1 MENTINQQSL
11 SQLIQQSK
19 EDPEL
24 LEYIHKALLSFSDY
38 HNAVIAE
45 QLYSMV
51 YGGGT
56 GVDPDTYRAE
66 RAALD
71 KRRTTAHNAVLAN
84 VNLLNRMC
92 TAAGIAPVYNGMV
105 SEDRPYRRYVAN
117 AIFEYLTHVIDS
129 RS

>member
-11 SQLIQQSK
+11 SQLIQQSRK
-19 EDPEL
+19 DPEL
-24 LEYIHKALLSFSDY
+24 LDYIHKALLSFSDY
-38 HNAVIAE
+38 HAAVIAE
-45 QLYSMV
+45 QLYPMV
-51 YGGGT
+51 YSGGAA
-56 GVDPDTYRAE
+56 DSDLYRAE

-71 KRRTTAHNAVLAN
+71 KRRTTAHNAAIAN

-92 TAAGIAPVYNGMV
+92 ASFGIAPVYDGVV

-117 AIFEYLTHVIDS
+117 AVFDFLTHVIDS

>member
-1 MENTINQQSL
+1 MENTINTKAL

-24 LEYIHKALLSFSDY
+24 LEYIHKALMSFADY
-38 HNAVIAE
+38 HSAVIAE
-45 QLYSMV
+45 QIYPV
-51 YGGGT
+51 IYGGSI
-56 GVDPDTYRAE
+56 DPDTYRNE

-71 KRRTTAHNAVLAN
+71 KRRTSLHNAMLAN

-92 TAAGIAPVYNGMV
+92 SAAGITPVYDGVV
-105 SEDRPYRRYVAN
+105 SEDRPYRRYVAD
-117 AIFEYLTHVIDS
+117 AVFDYLTHVIDS

>member
-1 MENTINQQSL
+1 MENTINTKAL

-24 LEYIHKALLSFSDY
+24 LDYIHKALMSFADY

-45 QLYSMV
+45 QIYPMV
-51 YGGGT
+51 YGGT
-56 GVDPDTYRAE
+56 GVDPDSYRAE

-71 KRRTTAHNAVLAN
+71 KLRTTAHNAMLAN

-92 TAAGIAPVYNGMV
+92 SSFGIAPVYDGVV
-105 SEDRPYRRYVAN
+105 SEDRPYRRMVAN

>member
-1 MENTINQQSL
+1 MENTFNINSL

-24 LEYIHKALLSFSDY
+24 LEYIHKALMSFSDY
-38 HNAVIAE
+38 HAAVIAE
-45 QLYSMV
+45 QIYPV
-51 YGGGT
+51 IYGGAD
-56 GVDPDTYRAE
+56 VDPDSYRAE

-71 KRRTTAHNAVLAN
+71 KRRTTAHNAMLAN

-92 TAAGIAPVYNGMV
+92 TAAGIDPVYDGMV

-117 AIFEYLTHVIDS
+117 AIFEYLTHVIDQ